1 MDDWMLIMCLSP
13 VVPFQVTQL
22 VVCTTLV
29 VVPFDEKF
37 PSFYPVTPPAVA
49 KIKKFQSYRLALM
62 GGIEY

>member
-1 MDDWMLIMCLSP
+1 MLIMCLSP

-29 VVPFDEKF
+29 VVPLDEKF

-62 GGIEY
+62 GGIDY